1 MKFSEIGTGCVPLED
16 IERAIGPM
24 ASGLTPEDLT
34 PHGLARLYAR
44 GLAPRAILLAVLV
57 AALHVR
63 RRR

>member
-1 MKFSEIGTGCVPLED
+1 MRFDEIETGCKPLED

-24 ASGLTPEDLT
+24 AWGLTLEDLT

-44 GLAPRAILLAVLV
+44 GLTPRDILLAVLV

-63 RRR
+63 RAS